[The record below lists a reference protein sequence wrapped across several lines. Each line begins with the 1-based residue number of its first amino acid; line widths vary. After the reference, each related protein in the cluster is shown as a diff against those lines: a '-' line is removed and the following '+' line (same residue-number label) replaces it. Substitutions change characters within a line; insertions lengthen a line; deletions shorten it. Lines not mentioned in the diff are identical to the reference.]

1 MTFPKWFIWLAGG
14 LAGTIGPWATW
25 VTYVLL
31 SISFQINSAVKA
43 AESVQGLNVQFIQET
58 SKRERLEDKFTSSQK
73 ELEDK
78 ILRLET
84 ALSKLQK

>member
-1 MTFPKWFIWLAGG
+1 M
-14 LAGTIGPWATW
+14 
-25 VTYVLL
+25 
-31 SISFQINSAVKA
+31 
-43 AESVQGLNVQFIQET
+43 QFIQET